1 MLNDHIDVESELLK
15 YYSSRTG
22 TEVYILTTF
31 LQLVVTLTRVKSS
44 FFQSEFLIDIFY
56 LIHCTKIYERMENN
70 SQPLIASNFILAT
83 AKYFTGHQTEG
94 NFILNSPSWMI
105 KFRVKFKIYRV
116 VQTT

>member
-1 MLNDHIDVESELLK
+1 MLNHHIDVESELLK

-22 TEVYILTTF
+22 TEVYI
-31 LQLVVTLTRVKSS
+31 LTRVKSS

-83 AKYFTGHQTEG
+83 AKYSTGHQTEG

-116 VQTT
+116 VQAT